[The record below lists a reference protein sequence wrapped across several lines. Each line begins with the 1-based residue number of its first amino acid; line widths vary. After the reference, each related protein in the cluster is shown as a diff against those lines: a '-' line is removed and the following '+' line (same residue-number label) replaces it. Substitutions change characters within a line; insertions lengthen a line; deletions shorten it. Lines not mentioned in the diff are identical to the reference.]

1 MANGRLLVSSP
12 GGRAKGACWGLF
24 YMETNLTHDLIT
36 SQRPHLQIPSPW
48 VLGYRHMDLRGH
60 NHSDHSVPCFS
71 QMPPMLT
78 ETWTLTRNPVNSLSS
93 KHIVPNNWKSVGKKS
108 SSDWLSPG
116 IWFYFSVDVLTHSSG
131 CVDVTL
137 SQWLQ
142 QFWVSAINR
151 DSIWGDISDPYLWYI
166 SSYWRNHDW
175 FMYSLQNRLWW
186 PEECHPQGRSL
197 VPKSLPGKD
206 GHDYQH
212 HI

>member
-24 YMETNLTHDLIT
+24 YKETNLTHDLII

-48 VLGYRHMDLRGH
+48 VLGYKHMDLRGH
-60 NHSDHSVPCFS
+60 NHSDHSITCFS

-78 ETWTLTRNPVNSLSS
+78 ETWTLTRNPINSLSS
-93 KHIVPNNWKSVGKKS
+93 KHIVPSNWKSVGKKS

-116 IWFYFSVDVLTHSSG
+116 IWFYFSVNVLTHSSG
-131 CVDVTL
+131 YVHVTL

-142 QFWVSAINR
+142 QFWVSGR
-151 DSIWGDISDPYLWYI
+151 QQRFHVRRHQWPYLRYI
-166 SSYWRNHDW
+166 SSYWIWHDW
-175 FMYSLQNRLWW
+175 FMCSLQNRLWW
-186 PEECHPQGRSL
+186 PEECHPLGRNL
-197 VPKSLPGKD
+197 VPESLPDKD
-206 GHDYQH
+206 GCDYQH